1 MAASLPTL
9 PRVEGLR
16 EAELRSLL
24 EHAVQRTVP
33 RNTILM
39 AEGDENDAVFFV
51 LTGQIKV
58 FLSDADGKEV
68 VIDFQGPGEYFGEMA
83 LEPGGRSASVMTMEP
98 SRLAVVKMAD
108 FRRFLLAY
116 PEFQLAL
123 VRRLIQRVR
132 VVDRPRPRSGVAR
145 RLRSRGPHDRE
156 SRPGGRRPPD
166 RTATH
171 VAAGHCE
178 SRRRLAG
185 NGLAHPQGIARG
197 RIHRDGGAPPRPA
210 AQTAARVVSR

>member
-68 VIDFQGPGEYFGEMA
+68 VIAFQGPGEYFGEMA

-132 VVDRPRPRSGVAR
+132 WLTGRVRDLALLDVYGRVVRTIESLAREEGGRLIVPQPMSQQAIANLVGASREMVSRILKELRVGGYIGMEER
-145 RLRSRGPHDRE
+145 RLVLLRK
-156 SRPGGRRPPD
+156 PP
-166 RTATH
+166 
-171 VAAGHCE
+171 
-178 SRRRLAG
+178 
-185 NGLAHPQGIARG
+185 
-197 RIHRDGGAPPRPA
+197 PA
-210 AQTAARVVSR
+210 W